1 MNEFCPKCGSTQ
13 GPFLNS
19 FCYSCYLEDHE
30 LIVVPDS
37 FDIERCVKCGRTR
50 LSGKWVAENNSFIAE
65 FLEKKAKLKEM
76 DDADISVEFEE
87 SPKGEQVAKITA
99 RGEVAGKK
107 VTVSK
112 IILINFKRV
121 ACPSCGKISGG
132 YFEAK
137 LQIRWDSPRD
147 IQKEKSLCLDLKRM
161 LAVMGE
167 SNPMALVTE
176 ENELPNGRDIYI
188 GSNKAARTALSTIK
202 SKFGAK
208 VLSSAKLAGI
218 DEHGNERYRIT
229 YSVRL

>member
-1 MNEFCPKCGSTQ
+1 MNEFCPKCGSTK
-13 GPFLNS
+13 GPFLAS

-30 LIVVPDS
+30 LITVPDS

-50 LSGKWVAENNSFIAE
+50 LSGKWVAENNAFIAE
-65 FLEKKAKLKEM
+65 FLEKKTKLKEM

-99 RGEVAGKK
+99 RGEVAGKN

-112 IILINFKRV
+112 TVLINFKRV

-137 LQIRWDSPRD
+137 IQIRWDSPRD
-147 IQKEKSLCLDLKRM
+147 LKKEKSICAEIARH
-161 LAVMGE
+161 LAVMRE
-167 SNPMALVTE
+167 TNPMALITE
-176 ENELPNGRDIYI
+176 EGEAPNGRDIYI
-188 GSNKAARTALSTIK
+188 GSNKAARTTLSVIK

-208 VLSSAKLAGI
+208 VQSSAMLAGI
-218 DEHGNERYRIT
+218 DEHGKERYRIT
-229 YSVRL
+229 YSMRL